1 MYWLTAAFHLE
12 KESTMKKNDKEKN
25 ITILGKETVFDGV
38 LQFND
43 VLHIQGSF
51 FGAIDST
58 GFLLIE
64 KNSVCKTEYIKAE
77 SIIIEGTVYGTLTA
91 ADRIEMKT
99 GSAVYGDITAA
110 RIKIADGVAFEGA
123 VNMIKD
129 ASFVE
134 NSLFSMQS
142 EQLKEKL
149 RDAE

>member
-1 MYWLTAAFHLE
+1 
-12 KESTMKKNDKEKN
+12 MKKNDKEKN

-38 LQFND
+38 LQFSD

-51 FGAIDST
+51 LGSIDST

-64 KNSVCKTEYIKAE
+64 KTSVCKTKYIKAE
-77 SIIIEGTVYGTLTA
+77 SIIIEGTVYGALTA

-99 GSAVYGDITAA
+99 GSAVYGDVTAA

-123 VNMIKD
+123 VHMIKD
-129 ASFVE
+129 ESFIE

-142 EQLKEKL
+142 EQLKERL
-149 RDAE
+149 RDTE